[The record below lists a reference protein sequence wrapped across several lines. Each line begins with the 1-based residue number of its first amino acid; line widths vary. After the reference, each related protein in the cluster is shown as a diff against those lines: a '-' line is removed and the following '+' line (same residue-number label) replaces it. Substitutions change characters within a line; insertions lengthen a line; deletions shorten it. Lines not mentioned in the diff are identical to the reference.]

1 MATDIGPRI
10 GLNGAAEYNRS
21 IKNIISQSKALAAEM
36 KAVTSAFDQN
46 DGAQSKLTSQMSVL
60 SKQID
65 VQKQRVQL
73 LGDQYAQ
80 ASSKAQ
86 QLNAELVQAIQK
98 HGQTSTEA
106 AKAARA
112 LDQQEASVQ
121 KLRTDYLNAT
131 AVLNKMNTEFSGL
144 SSEATRVKTP
154 LESLNDTISSQKNEL
169 SRLKNEYANAVLE
182 FGKGSSS
189 AKRLSG
195 EIKDLSSDLQTNERR
210 LESATA
216 EADDFGNELQSV
228 GQQAGGLGDIIKGSF
243 VGNVLADA
251 FSAITSEL
259 GNLGGE
265 ALNAADSLTKFESTM
280 DFAGFDS
287 GEIAEVSSAMQ
298 DYAARTVYDLETVAN
313 TTAQLGANGV
323 ANFEQLTEAAGN
335 LNAVAGGNADT
346 FKSVAMVLTQT
357 AGAGKLTTENW
368 NQLADAI
375 PGASGVLQQAML
387 ENGAYV
393 GNFRE
398 AMENGEISADEFNQA
413 IMQLGFTDA
422 AVQAA
427 ESTATIEGAL
437 GNLRANITDFITA
450 ALTEGGGMELLTTAI
465 NGISQAFTDLTAN
478 IDWAAFKETVTGA
491 FQGISQF
498 LGDLWNNVLSPMLD
512 FIMNNGE
519 LIISIISGI
528 GVAWKALNLAN
539 AIQQAG
545 SLVNLIK
552 SWTTVTKLQQDAQA
566 ALNLV
571 MNANP
576 IGLVISLIAGLVAA
590 FVTAYTTSE
599 DFRNTVNA
607 VFEAIWNTIKAVVE
621 GIITFFTQTVPEAF
635 SSFVETAKNVFNNLL
650 NFIKSVVTGIVNFFT
665 QTIPNAFNS
674 FINAARNAFNNVLNV
689 AKNIVNNIINAFN
702 NLLNSIRNVA
712 GNIAS
717 AVQNGL
723 NAAISFITSLPGQA
737 VAWGADFINGLAN
750 GIISAAQNLLASVR
764 NIASQIASFLHFSR
778 PDEGPLRQYETWM
791 PDFMAG
797 LAKGINDN
805 AWRVTDALQS
815 VSGQMVFTPQAYAVQ
830 PALAAEGGGG
840 GGAVVP
846 NINIT
851 VYGAEGQ
858 DVNQLADIIMQR
870 IESATNRRRAVF

>member
-10 GLNGAAEYNRS
+10 GLNGAAEFNRS

-46 DGAQSKLTSQMSVL
+46 DGAQSKLTAQMSVL

-131 AVLNKMNTEFSGL
+131 AVLNKMNAEFSGL

-169 SRLKNEYANAVLE
+169 SRLKNEYANAVLS

-265 ALNAADSLTKFESTM
+265 ALDAAESLTKFESTM
-280 DFAGFDS
+280 QFAGFDS

-357 AGAGKLTTENW
+357 AGAGKLATENW
-368 NQLADAI
+368 IQLTDAI

-398 AMENGEISADEFNQA
+398 AMEKGEITADEFNQA

-491 FQGISQF
+491 FEGISQF
-498 LGDLWNNVLSPMLD
+498 LGDLWNNILSPMLD

-528 GVAWKALNLAN
+528 AAGFMAWQVVTGIIN
-539 AIQQAG
+539 AVSA
-545 SLVNLIK
+545 
-552 SWTTVTKLQQDAQA
+552 AQA
-566 ALNLV
+566 VLNAV

-576 IGLVISLIAGLVAA
+576 IMLVITLIAGLVTA
-590 FVTAYTTSE
+590 FITAYTTSE
-599 DFRNTVNA
+599 EFRNTVNA
-607 VFEAIWNTIKAVVE
+607 VFEAVWNTIKAVVE
-621 GIITFFTQTVPEAF
+621 GIVTFFTQTVPEAF
-635 SSFVETAKNVFNNLL
+635 SSFVETAKSVFNNLL
-650 NFIKSVVTGIVNFFT
+650 NFIKSVVTSIVNFFT
-665 QTIPNAFNS
+665 QTIPNAFNN

-723 NAAISFITSLPGQA
+723 NAAISFITSLPGKAIQ
-737 VAWGADFINGLAN
+737 WGQDFIDGLAN

-805 AWRVTDALQS
+805 AWRVTDALQG
-815 VSGQMVFTPQAYAVQ
+815 VTNQMVFTPQAYAAQ
-830 PALAAEGGGG
+830 PALA
-840 GGAVVP
+840 GANGNAYSGRP
-846 NINIT
+846 ITITIN
-851 VYGAEGQ
+851 AAAGQ
-858 DVNQLADIIMQR
+858 SEEYIADLVMRRMQTLTAR
-870 IESATNRRRAVF
+870 KEATW

>member
-10 GLNGAAEYNRS
+10 GLNGAAEFNRS

-46 DGAQSKLTSQMSVL
+46 DGAQSKLTAQMSVL

-131 AVLNKMNTEFSGL
+131 AVLNKMNAEFSGL

-169 SRLKNEYANAVLE
+169 SRLKNEYANSVLS

-228 GQQAGGLGDIIKGSF
+228 GQQAAGLGDIIKGSF

-265 ALNAADSLTKFESTM
+265 ALDAADSLTKFESTM
-280 DFAGFDS
+280 QFAGFDS

-368 NQLADAI
+368 NQLTDAI

-398 AMENGEISADEFNQA
+398 AMEKGEITADEFNQA

-478 IDWAAFKETVTGA
+478 IDWAAFRETVTSA
-491 FQGISQF
+491 FEGISQF
-498 LGDLWNNVLSPMLD
+498 LGDLWNNILSPMLD

-519 LIISIISGI
+519 LIISVIAGI
-528 GVAWKALNLAN
+528 GAAFLAWR
-539 AIQQAG
+539 
-545 SLVNLIK
+545 
-552 SWTTVTKLQQDAQA
+552 TVTSIINAVSTAQKT
-566 ALNLV
+566 LNMV

-576 IGLVISLIAGLVAA
+576 IMLVISLIAGLVAA
-590 FVTAYTTSE
+590 FITAYTTSE

-607 VFEAIWNTIKAVVE
+607 AFEAVRSTISSVVNF
-621 GIITFFTQTVPEAF
+621 IVTFFTQTVPQVF
-635 SSFVETAKNVFNNLL
+635 TNFVETTK
-650 NFIKSVVTGIVNFFT
+650 IKFQALQSAVAFVVDSIINFFT
-665 QTIPNAFNS
+665 QTIPNAFLDFVNS
-674 FINAARNAFNNVLNV
+674 AKNAFDNVKETAQNI
-689 AKNIVNNIINAFN
+689 ANNIVNSFD
-702 NLLNSIRNVA
+702 NLLSSIREIAENI
-712 GNIAS
+712 GN

-723 NAAISFITSLPGQA
+723 DNAISFITSLPGKAIQ
-737 VAWGADFINGLAN
+737 WGRDFINGLAN

-791 PDFMAG
+791 PDFMSG

-805 AWRVTDALQS
+805 AWRVTDALQG
-815 VSGQMVFTPQAYAVQ
+815 VTNQMVFTPQAYFAQ
-830 PALAAEGGGG
+830 PALA
-840 GGAVVP
+840 GANGNAYSGRP
-846 NINIT
+846 ITITIN
-851 VYGAEGQ
+851 AAAGQ
-858 DVNQLADIIMQR
+858 SEEYIADLVMRRMQTLTAR
-870 IESATNRRRAVF
+870 KEATW

>member
-1 MATDIGPRI
+1 MAIDIGPRI
-10 GLNGAAEYNRS
+10 GLDGAAEFNRS

-46 DGAQSKLTSQMSVL
+46 DGAQSKLTAQMSVL

-131 AVLNKMNTEFSGL
+131 AVLNKMNAEFSGL

-169 SRLKNEYANAVLE
+169 SRLKTEYANAVLE

-228 GQQAGGLGDIIKGSF
+228 GRQASGLGDIIKGSF

-251 FSAITSEL
+251 FSTITSEL

-265 ALNAADSLTKFESTM
+265 ALDAADSLTKFESTM

-287 GEIAEVSSAMQ
+287 SEIAEVSSAMQ

-398 AMENGEISADEFNQA
+398 AMEKGEITAEEFNQA

-491 FQGISQF
+491 FEEISQF

-528 GVAWKALNLAN
+528 AAGFMAWQVVTGIIN
-539 AIQQAG
+539 AVSA
-545 SLVNLIK
+545 
-552 SWTTVTKLQQDAQA
+552 AQA
-566 ALNLV
+566 VLNAV

-576 IGLVISLIAGLVAA
+576 IMLVVTLIAGLVTA
-590 FVTAYTTSE
+590 FITAYNTSE
-599 DFRNTVNA
+599 EFRNTVNA
-607 VFEAIWNTIKAVVE
+607 AFEAVRSTISSVVNS
-621 GIITFFTQTVPEAF
+621 IVAFFTQTVPQVF
-635 SSFVETAKNVFNNLL
+635 TNFVETTK
-650 NFIKSVVTGIVNFFT
+650 IKFQALQSAVAFVVDSIVNFFT
-665 QTIPNAFNS
+665 QTIPNAFLDFVNS
-674 FINAARNAFNNVLNV
+674 AKNAFDNVKETAQNI
-689 AKNIVNNIINAFN
+689 ANNIVNSFN
-702 NLLNSIRNVA
+702 NLLSSIREIAENI
-712 GNIAS
+712 GN

-723 NAAISFITSLPGQA
+723 DNAISFITSLPGKAIQ
-737 VAWGADFINGLAN
+737 WGRDFINGLAD
-750 GIISAAQNLLASVR
+750 GILEAARGLVNSVR
-764 NIASQIASFLHFSR
+764 DIAGEISSFLHFSR

-791 PDFMAG
+791 PDFMSG

-805 AWRVTDALQS
+805 AWRVTDALQG
-815 VSGQMVFTPQAYAVQ
+815 VTNQMVFTPQAYSAQ
-830 PALAAEGGGG
+830 PALA
-840 GGAVVP
+840 GANGNAYSGRP
-846 NINIT
+846 ITITINAAAGQSEEYIADLVMRRMQT
-851 VYGAEGQ
+851 VTARKE
-858 DVNQLADIIMQR
+858 
-870 IESATNRRRAVF
+870 ATW

>member
-10 GLNGAAEYNRS
+10 GLNGAAEFNRS

-46 DGAQSKLTSQMSVL
+46 DGAQSKLTLQMSVL

-112 LDQQEASVQ
+112 LDRQEASVQ

-131 AVLNKMNTEFSGL
+131 AVLNKMNAEFSGL
-144 SSEATRVKTP
+144 SSEATSVKTP

-251 FSAITSEL
+251 FSAITSEI
-259 GNLGGE
+259 GNLAGE
-265 ALNAADSLTKFESTM
+265 AGSAADSLTKFESTM
-280 DFAGFDS
+280 QFAGFDA
-287 GEIAEVSSAMQ
+287 GEISEVSSAMQ

-323 ANFEQLTEAAGN
+323 ANYEQLTEAAGK

-368 NQLADAI
+368 NQLTDAI

-398 AMENGEISADEFNQA
+398 AMEKGEITADEFNQA
-413 IMQLGFTDA
+413 IMQLGFADA

-465 NGISQAFTDLTAN
+465 NNISQAFTDLTAN
-478 IDWAAFKETVTGA
+478 IDWVAFKESVTGA
-491 FQGISQF
+491 FEGISQF
-498 LGDLWNNVLSPMLD
+498 LGDLWNNILSPMLD

-519 LIISIISGI
+519 LIISVIAGI
-528 GVAWKALNLAN
+528 GAAFIAW
-539 AIQQAG
+539 Q
-545 SLVNLIK
+545 
-552 SWTTVTKLQQDAQA
+552 TVTSIINAVSAAQA
-566 ALNLV
+566 VLNAV

-576 IGLVISLIAGLVAA
+576 IMLVITLIAGLVTA
-590 FVTAYTTSE
+590 FITAYNTSE
-599 DFRNTVNA
+599 EFRNTVNA
-607 VFEAIWNTIKAVVE
+607 VFEAVRSTISSVVNS
-621 GIITFFTQTVPEAF
+621 IVTFFTQTVPQAF
-635 SSFVETAKNVFNNLL
+635 TNFVETAKIRFQALQFAVAF
-650 NFIKSVVTGIVNFFT
+650 VVDSIVNFFT
-665 QTIPNAFNS
+665 QTIPNAFSDFVNS
-674 FINAARNAFNNVLNV
+674 AKNAFDNVKET
-689 AKNIVNNIINAFN
+689 AQNIVNNIVNSFN
-702 NLLNSIRNVA
+702 NLLASIREIA
-712 GNIAS
+712 GNIGS

-723 NAAISFITSLPGQA
+723 DNAISFITSLPGKAIQ
-737 VAWGADFINGLAN
+737 WGRDFINGLAD
-750 GIISAAQNLLASVR
+750 GILEAARGLVDSVR
-764 NIASQIASFLHFSR
+764 NIAGEIASFLHFSR

-805 AWRVTDALQS
+805 AWRVTDALQG
-815 VSGQMVFTPQAYAVQ
+815 VTNQMVFTPQAYSAQ
-830 PALAAEGGGG
+830 PALA
-840 GGAVVP
+840 GANGNAYSGRP
-846 NINIT
+846 ITITIN
-851 VYGAEGQ
+851 AAAGQ
-858 DVNQLADIIMQR
+858 SEEYIADLVMRRMQTLTAR
-870 IESATNRRRAVF
+870 KEATW

>member
-10 GLNGAAEYNRS
+10 GLNGAAEFTRS

-36 KAVTSAFDQN
+36 KAVTSAFGQN
-46 DGAQSKLTSQMSVL
+46 DSAQSKLNAQMGVL

-80 ASSKAQ
+80 ASTKAQ

-98 HGQTSTEA
+98 HGQTSTES

-121 KLRTDYLNAT
+121 KLRSDYLNAT
-131 AVLNKMNTEFSGL
+131 AVLNKMNAEFSDL

-154 LESLNDTISSQKNEL
+154 LESLNDTISAQKNDL
-169 SRLKNEYANAVLE
+169 SRLKTEYANAVLS

-216 EADDFGNELQSV
+216 EANDFGNELQSV

-265 ALNAADSLTKFESTM
+265 ALDAADSLTKFESTM
-280 DFAGFDS
+280 DFAGFDA
-287 GEIAEVSSAMQ
+287 GTIAEVSSAMQ
-298 DYAARTVYDLETVAN
+298 DYAARTVYDLETVSN

-368 NQLADAI
+368 NQLTDAI

-398 AMENGEISADEFNQA
+398 AMEKGEITADEFNQA

-427 ESTATIEGAL
+427 ESTSTIEGAL
-437 GNLRANITDFITA
+437 GNLKANFVDFVTA

-491 FQGISQF
+491 FEGISQF
-498 LGDLWNNVLSPMLD
+498 LGDLWNNTLSPMLD
-512 FIMNNGE
+512 FIMANGGM
-519 LIISIISGI
+519 IMNIISGI
-528 GVAWKALNLAN
+528 AAGFMAW
-539 AIQQAG
+539 Q
-545 SLVNLIK
+545 
-552 SWTTVTKLQQDAQA
+552 TVTSIINAVTAAQA
-566 ALNLV
+566 ALNVV

-576 IGLVISLIAGLVAA
+576 IMLVISLIAGLVAA
-590 FVTAYTTSE
+590 FITAYTTSE

-607 VFEAIWNTIKAVVE
+607 AFEAVKNVITTFVNAVV
-621 GIITFFTQTVPEAF
+621 T
-635 SSFVETAKNVFNNLL
+635 
-650 NFIKSVVTGIVNFFT
+650 FFT
-665 QTIPNAFNS
+665 QTIPGAFNAFVAKVQEIVNAIGQFFS
-674 FINAARNAFNNVLNV
+674 NLVFTVQELAGNIGQAVQDGINAA
-689 AKNIVNNIINAFN
+689 IE
-702 NLLNSIRNVA
+702 
-712 GNIAS
+712 
-717 AVQNGL
+717 
-723 NAAISFITSLPGQA
+723 FITSLPGKA
-737 VAWGADFINGLAN
+737 VQWGRDFINGLAD
-750 GIISAAQNLLASVR
+750 GILDAARGLVEKVKGVAG
-764 NIASQIASFLHFSR
+764 QIASFLHFSR
-778 PDEGPLRQYETWM
+778 PDTGPLREYERWM

-797 LAKGINDN
+797 LAKGIDAN
-805 AWRVTDALQS
+805 AWRVLDALQS
-815 VSGQMVFTPQAYAVQ
+815 VSGQMVFTPQAYAAQ
-830 PALAAEGGGG
+830 NA
-840 GGAVVP
+840 GASGSGSSYTGSP
-846 NINIT
+846 ISIN
-851 VYGAEGQ
+851 VYAAEGQ
-858 DVNQLADIIMQR
+858 DENLIAELVMRKIETATQR
-870 IESATNRRRAVF
+870 KGAVFA

>member
-10 GLNGAAEYNRS
+10 GLNGAAEFNRS

-46 DGAQSKLTSQMSVL
+46 DGAQSKLTAQMSVL

-131 AVLNKMNTEFSGL
+131 AVLNKMNAEFSGL

-228 GQQAGGLGDIIKGSF
+228 GRQAGGLGDIIKGSF

-259 GNLGGE
+259 GNLAGE
-265 ALNAADSLTKFESTM
+265 ALDAADSLTKFESTM
-280 DFAGFDS
+280 QFAGFDS

-437 GNLRANITDFITA
+437 GNLKANFVDFVTS
-450 ALTEGGGMELLTTAI
+450 ALTKGGGMELLTTAI

-498 LGDLWNNVLSPMLD
+498 LGDLWNNTLSPMLD
-512 FIMNNGE
+512 FIMANGGM
-519 LIISIISGI
+519 IMNIISGI
-528 GVAWKALNLAN
+528 AAGFMAWR
-539 AIQQAG
+539 
-545 SLVNLIK
+545 
-552 SWTTVTKLQQDAQA
+552 TVTSIINAVSTAQKT
-566 ALNLV
+566 LNMV

-576 IGLVISLIAGLVAA
+576 IMLVISLIAGLVAA
-590 FVTAYTTSE
+590 FITAYTTSE

-607 VFEAIWNTIKAVVE
+607 AFEAVRSTISSVVNS
-621 GIITFFTQTVPEAF
+621 IVTFFTQTVPQTF
-635 SSFVETAKNVFNNLL
+635 TNFVETTK
-650 NFIKSVVTGIVNFFT
+650 IKFQALQSAVAFVVDSIVNFFT
-665 QTIPNAFNS
+665 QTIPNAFLDFVNS
-674 FINAARNAFNNVLNV
+674 AKNAFDNVKETAQNI
-689 AKNIVNNIINAFN
+689 ANNIVNSFN
-702 NLLNSIRNVA
+702 NLLSSIREIAENI
-712 GNIAS
+712 GN

-723 NAAISFITSLPGQA
+723 DNAISFITSLPGKAIQ
-737 VAWGADFINGLAN
+737 WGRDFINGLAD
-750 GIISAAQNLLASVR
+750 GILEAARGLVNSVR
-764 NIASQIASFLHFSR
+764 DIAGEISSFLHFSR

-791 PDFMAG
+791 PDFMSG

-805 AWRVTDALQS
+805 AWRVTDALQG
-815 VSGQMVFTPQAYAVQ
+815 VTNQMVFTPQAYVAQ
-830 PALAAEGGGG
+830 PALA
-840 GGAVVP
+840 GANGNAYSGRP
-846 NINIT
+846 ITITIN
-851 VYGAEGQ
+851 AAAGQ
-858 DVNQLADIIMQR
+858 SEEYIADLVMRRMQTLTAR
-870 IESATNRRRAVF
+870 KEATW

>member
-10 GLNGAAEYNRS
+10 GLDGAAEFNRS

-131 AVLNKMNTEFSGL
+131 AVLNKMNAEFSGL

-169 SRLKNEYANAVLE
+169 SRLKSEYANAVLE

-251 FSAITSEL
+251 FSTITSEL

-265 ALNAADSLTKFESTM
+265 ALDAADSLTKFESTM
-280 DFAGFDS
+280 NFAGFDS
-287 GEIAEVSSAMQ
+287 GTIAEVSSAMQ

-368 NQLADAI
+368 NQLTDAI

-398 AMENGEISADEFNQA
+398 AMEKGEITADEFNQA
-413 IMQLGFTDA
+413 IMQLGMTDA
-422 AVQAA
+422 AQQAA

-491 FQGISQF
+491 FEGISQF
-498 LGDLWNNVLSPMLD
+498 LGDLWNNTLSPMLD

-528 GVAWKALNLAN
+528 AAGFMAWQVVTGIIN
-539 AIQQAG
+539 AVSA
-545 SLVNLIK
+545 
-552 SWTTVTKLQQDAQA
+552 AQA
-566 ALNLV
+566 VLNAV

-576 IGLVISLIAGLVAA
+576 IMLVVTLIAGLVTA
-590 FVTAYTTSE
+590 FITAYNTSE
-599 DFRNTVNA
+599 EFRNTVNA
-607 VFEAIWNTIKAVVE
+607 VFEAVRSTISSVVNS
-621 GIITFFTQTVPEAF
+621 IVTFFTQTVPQVF
-635 SSFVETAKNVFNNLL
+635 TNFVETTK
-650 NFIKSVVTGIVNFFT
+650 IKFQALQSAVAFVVDSIVNFFT
-665 QTIPNAFNS
+665 QTIPNAFLDFVNS
-674 FINAARNAFNNVLNV
+674 AKNAFDNVKETAQNI
-689 AKNIVNNIINAFN
+689 ANNIVNSFN
-702 NLLNSIRNVA
+702 NLLSSIREIA
-712 GNIAS
+712 GNIGN

-723 NAAISFITSLPGQA
+723 DNAISFITSLPGKAIQ
-737 VAWGADFINGLAN
+737 WGRDFINGLAD
-750 GIISAAQNLLASVR
+750 GIISAAQSLLDSVR
-764 NIASQIASFLHFSR
+764 NIASQIASYLHFSR

-805 AWRVTDALQS
+805 AWRVTDALQG
-815 VSGQMVFTPQAYAVQ
+815 VTNQMVFTPQAYVAQ
-830 PALAAEGGGG
+830 PALA
-840 GGAVVP
+840 GANGNAYSGRP
-846 NINIT
+846 ITITIN
-851 VYGAEGQ
+851 AAAGQ
-858 DVNQLADIIMQR
+858 SEEYIADLVMRRMQTLTAR
-870 IESATNRRRAVF
+870 KEATW

>member
-10 GLNGAAEYNRS
+10 GLDGAAEFNRS
-21 IKNIISQSKALAAEM
+21 IKNIIAESKALAAEM

-46 DGAQSKLTSQMSVL
+46 DSAQSKLNAKMGVL

-86 QLNAELVQAIQK
+86 QLNSELVDAIQK
-98 HGQTSTEA
+98 HGKTSTEA

-121 KLRTDYLNAT
+121 RLRSDYLNAT
-131 AVLNKMNTEFSGL
+131 AVLNKMNAEFSGL

-169 SRLKNEYANAVLE
+169 SRLKTEYANAVLS

-216 EADDFGNELQSV
+216 EADDFGNELQSA

-265 ALNAADSLTKFESTM
+265 ALDAADSLTKFESTM
-280 DFAGFDS
+280 DFAGFDTGTIS
-287 GEIAEVSSAMQ
+287 EVSSAMQ

-368 NQLADAI
+368 NQLTDAI

-478 IDWAAFKETVTGA
+478 IDWAAFKEAVTGA

-498 LGDLWNNVLSPMLD
+498 LGDLWNNTLSPMLD
-512 FIMNNGE
+512 FIMANGGM
-519 LIISIISGI
+519 IMNIISGI
-528 GVAWKALNLAN
+528 AAGFMAW
-539 AIQQAG
+539 Q
-545 SLVNLIK
+545 
-552 SWTTVTKLQQDAQA
+552 TVTSIINAVTAAQA
-566 ALNLV
+566 ALNVV

-576 IGLVISLIAGLVAA
+576 IMLVISLIAGLVAA
-590 FVTAYTTSE
+590 FITAYTTSE

-607 VFEAIWNTIKAVVE
+607 AFEAVKNVITTFVTAVV
-621 GIITFFTQTVPEAF
+621 T
-635 SSFVETAKNVFNNLL
+635 
-650 NFIKSVVTGIVNFFT
+650 FFT
-665 QTIPNAFNS
+665 QTIPGAFSAFVAKVQEIVNAIGQFFSNLVS
-674 FINAARNAFNNVLNV
+674 TVRELAWNIGQAVQDGINAA
-689 AKNIVNNIINAFN
+689 IE
-702 NLLNSIRNVA
+702 
-712 GNIAS
+712 
-717 AVQNGL
+717 
-723 NAAISFITSLPGQA
+723 FITSLPGKAIQ
-737 VAWGADFINGLAN
+737 WGRDFINGLAD
-750 GIISAAQNLLASVR
+750 GILDAARGLVEKVKG
-764 NIASQIASFLHFSR
+764 IADKIASFLHFSR
-778 PDEGPLRQYETWM
+778 PDTGPLREYEKWM

-797 LAKGINDN
+797 LAKGIDSN

-815 VSGQMVFTPQAYAVQ
+815 VSGQMVFTPQAYAEQNAGTVT
-830 PALAAEGGGG
+830 GGGSYTG
-840 GGAVVP
+840 SP
-846 NINIT
+846 ISIN
-851 VYGAEGQ
+851 VYAAEGQ
-858 DVNQLADIIMQR
+858 DENLIAELVMRKIETATQR
-870 IESATNRRRAVF
+870 KGAVFA

>member
-10 GLNGAAEYNRS
+10 GLNGAAEFNRS

-46 DGAQSKLTSQMSVL
+46 DGAQSKLTAQMSVL

-131 AVLNKMNTEFSGL
+131 AVLNKMNAEFSGL

-169 SRLKNEYANAVLE
+169 SRLKTEYANAVLS

-265 ALNAADSLTKFESTM
+265 ALDAADSLTKFESTM

-287 GEIAEVSSAMQ
+287 STIAEVSSAMQ
-298 DYAARTVYDLETVAN
+298 DYAARTVYDLETVSN

-398 AMENGEISADEFNQA
+398 AMEKGEITADEFNQA

-427 ESTATIEGAL
+427 ESTATIEGAI

-465 NGISQAFTDLTAN
+465 NNISQAFTDLTAN

-491 FQGISQF
+491 FEGISQF
-498 LGDLWNNVLSPMLD
+498 LGDLWNNILSPMLD

-519 LIISIISGI
+519 LIISVIAGI
-528 GVAWKALNLAN
+528 GAAFLAWR
-539 AIQQAG
+539 
-545 SLVNLIK
+545 
-552 SWTTVTKLQQDAQA
+552 TVTSIINAVSTAQKT
-566 ALNLV
+566 LNMV

-576 IGLVISLIAGLVAA
+576 IMLVISLIAGLVAA
-590 FVTAYTTSE
+590 FITAYTTSE

-607 VFEAIWNTIKAVVE
+607 AFEAVRSTISSVVNS
-621 GIITFFTQTVPEAF
+621 IVTFFTQTVPQVLTN
-635 SSFVETAKNVFNNLL
+635 FVETTK
-650 NFIKSVVTGIVNFFT
+650 IKFQALQSAVAFVVDSIVNFFT
-665 QTIPNAFNS
+665 QTIPNAFLDFVNS
-674 FINAARNAFNNVLNV
+674 AKNAFDNVKETAQNI
-689 AKNIVNNIINAFN
+689 ANNIVNSFN
-702 NLLNSIRNVA
+702 NLLSSIREIAENI
-712 GNIAS
+712 GN

-723 NAAISFITSLPGQA
+723 DNAISFITSLPGKAIQ
-737 VAWGADFINGLAN
+737 WGRDFINGLAD
-750 GIISAAQNLLASVR
+750 GILEAARGLVNSVR
-764 NIASQIASFLHFSR
+764 DIAGEISSFLHFSR

-791 PDFMAG
+791 PDFMSG

-805 AWRVTDALQS
+805 AWRVTDALQG
-815 VSGQMVFTPQAYAVQ
+815 VTNQMVFTPQAYVAQ
-830 PALAAEGGGG
+830 PALA
-840 GGAVVP
+840 GANGNAYSGRP
-846 NINIT
+846 ITITIN
-851 VYGAEGQ
+851 AAAGQ
-858 DVNQLADIIMQR
+858 SEEYIADLVMRRMQTLTAR
-870 IESATNRRRAVF
+870 KEATW

>member
-10 GLNGAAEYNRS
+10 GLNGAAEFNRS

-112 LDQQEASVQ
+112 LDQQETSVQ

-131 AVLNKMNTEFSGL
+131 AVLNKMNAEFSGL

-154 LESLNDTISSQKNEL
+154 LESLNDTISSQTNEL
-169 SRLKNEYANAVLE
+169 SRLKTEYANAVLS

-228 GQQAGGLGDIIKGSF
+228 GRQVGGLGDIIKGSF

-265 ALNAADSLTKFESTM
+265 ALDAADSLTQFESTM
-280 DFAGFDS
+280 QFAGFDS

-398 AMENGEISADEFNQA
+398 AMEKGEITADEFNQA

-491 FQGISQF
+491 FEGISQF

-519 LIISIISGI
+519 LIISVIAGI
-528 GVAWKALNLAN
+528 GAAFLAWR
-539 AIQQAG
+539 
-545 SLVNLIK
+545 
-552 SWTTVTKLQQDAQA
+552 TVTSIINAVSTAQKT
-566 ALNLV
+566 LNMV

-576 IGLVISLIAGLVAA
+576 IMLVISLIAGLVAA
-590 FVTAYTTSE
+590 FITAYTTSE

-607 VFEAIWNTIKAVVE
+607 AFEAVRSTISSVVNS
-621 GIITFFTQTVPEAF
+621 IVTFFTQTVPQVF
-635 SSFVETAKNVFNNLL
+635 TNFVETTK
-650 NFIKSVVTGIVNFFT
+650 IKFQALQSAVAFVVDSIVNFFT
-665 QTIPNAFNS
+665 QTIPNAFLDFVNS
-674 FINAARNAFNNVLNV
+674 AKNAFDNVKETAQNI
-689 AKNIVNNIINAFN
+689 ANNIVNSFN
-702 NLLNSIRNVA
+702 NLLSSIREIA
-712 GNIAS
+712 GNIGN

-723 NAAISFITSLPGQA
+723 DNAISFITSLPGKAIQ
-737 VAWGADFINGLAN
+737 WGRDFINGLAN
-750 GIISAAQNLLASVR
+750 GIISAAQSLLASVR

-805 AWRVTDALQS
+805 AWRVTDALQG
-815 VSGQMVFTPQAYAVQ
+815 VTNQMVFTPQAYVAQ
-830 PALAAEGGGG
+830 PALA
-840 GGAVVP
+840 GANGNAYSGRP
-846 NINIT
+846 ITITIN
-851 VYGAEGQ
+851 AAAGQ
-858 DVNQLADIIMQR
+858 SEEYIADLVMRRMQTLTAR
-870 IESATNRRRAVF
+870 KEATW

>member
-10 GLNGAAEYNRS
+10 GLNGAAEFNRS

-131 AVLNKMNTEFSGL
+131 AVLNKMNAEFSGL

-169 SRLKNEYANAVLE
+169 SRLKTEYANAVLS

-265 ALNAADSLTKFESTM
+265 ALDAADSLTKFESTM
-280 DFAGFDS
+280 QFAGFDS

-368 NQLADAI
+368 NQLTDAI

-398 AMENGEISADEFNQA
+398 AMEKGEITADEFNQA

-491 FQGISQF
+491 FEGISQF
-498 LGDLWNNVLSPMLD
+498 LGDLWNNILSPMLD

-528 GVAWKALNLAN
+528 AAGFMAWQVVTGIIN
-539 AIQQAG
+539 AVSA
-545 SLVNLIK
+545 
-552 SWTTVTKLQQDAQA
+552 AQA
-566 ALNLV
+566 VLNAV

-576 IGLVISLIAGLVAA
+576 IMLVVTLIAGLVAA
-590 FVTAYTTSE
+590 FITAYNTSE
-599 DFRNTVNA
+599 EFRNTVNA
-607 VFEAIWNTIKAVVE
+607 AFEAVRSTISSVVNS
-621 GIITFFTQTVPEAF
+621 IVTFFTQTVPQVF
-635 SSFVETAKNVFNNLL
+635 TNFVETTK
-650 NFIKSVVTGIVNFFT
+650 IKFQALQSAVAFVVDSIVNFFT
-665 QTIPNAFNS
+665 QTIPNAFLDFVNS
-674 FINAARNAFNNVLNV
+674 AKNAFDNVKETAQNI
-689 AKNIVNNIINAFN
+689 ANNIVNSFN
-702 NLLNSIRNVA
+702 NLLSSIREIAENI
-712 GNIAS
+712 GN

-723 NAAISFITSLPGQA
+723 DNAISFITSLPGKAIQ
-737 VAWGADFINGLAN
+737 WGRDFINGLAN

-791 PDFMAG
+791 PDFMSG

-805 AWRVTDALQS
+805 AWRVTDALQG
-815 VSGQMVFTPQAYAVQ
+815 VTNQMVFTPRAYFAQ
-830 PALAAEGGGG
+830 PALA
-840 GGAVVP
+840 GANGNAYSGRP
-846 NINIT
+846 ITITIN
-851 VYGAEGQ
+851 AAAGQ
-858 DVNQLADIIMQR
+858 SEEYIADLVMRRMQTLTAR
-870 IESATNRRRAVF
+870 KEATW

>member
-10 GLNGAAEYNRS
+10 GLNGAAEFTRS
-21 IKNIISQSKALAAEM
+21 IQNIISQSKALAAEM
-36 KAVTSAFDQN
+36 KAVTSAFDEN
-46 DGAQSKLTSQMSVL
+46 DSAQSKLNAQMGVL

-73 LGDQYAQ
+73 LGDQYTQ
-80 ASSKAQ
+80 ASNKAQ
-86 QLNAELVQAIQK
+86 QLNDELVKAIK
-98 HGQTSTEA
+98 EHGQTSTEA

-112 LDQQEASVQ
+112 LDRQEQSVQ
-121 KLRTDYLNAT
+121 KLRSDYLNAT
-131 AVLNKMNTEFSGL
+131 AVLNKMNAEFSDL

-169 SRLKNEYANAVLE
+169 NRLKSEYANAILS
-182 FGKGSSS
+182 FGKGSRS
-189 AKRLSG
+189 AKQLSG
-195 EIKDLSSDLQTNERR
+195 EIKDLSKDLQTNEKR
-210 LESATA
+210 LQSATA

-228 GQQAGGLGDIIKGSF
+228 GRQVGGLGDIIKGSF
-243 VGNVLADA
+243 VGNVLANA

-265 ALNAADSLTKFESTM
+265 ALNASDSLTKFESTM

-287 GEIAEVSSAMQ
+287 GTIAEVSSAMQ

-398 AMENGEISADEFNQA
+398 AMEDGEITADEFNQA
-413 IMQLGFTDA
+413 IMQLGMTDA
-422 AVQAA
+422 AQQAA

-465 NGISQAFTDLTAN
+465 NNISQAFTDLTAN

-491 FQGISQF
+491 FEGISQF
-498 LGDLWNNVLSPMLD
+498 LGDLWNNTLSPMLD
-512 FIMNNGE
+512 FIMNNGD
-519 LIISIISGI
+519 LIMSIISGI
-528 GVAWKALNLAN
+528 AAGFMAWKTVTSIINAVSAAQNALNM
-539 AIQQAG
+539 
-545 SLVNLIK
+545 
-552 SWTTVTKLQQDAQA
+552 
-566 ALNLV
+566 V

-576 IGLVISLIAGLVAA
+576 IMLIISLIAGLVAA
-590 FVTAYTTSE
+590 FITAYNTSE
-599 DFRNTVNA
+599 DFRNIVNA
-607 VFEAIWNTIKAVVE
+607 VFEAIGNVISAVWEKIKEVFSNAVKFFQDAVRRVQEQTQAIIQFFVNLKNAVVDKVLE
-621 GIITFFTQTVPEAF
+621 
-635 SSFVETAKNVFNNLL
+635 
-650 NFIKSVVTGIVNFFT
+650 IKDGIVNGF
-665 QTIPNAFNS
+665 Q
-674 FINAARNAFNNVLNV
+674 
-689 AKNIVNNIINAFN
+689 
-702 NLLNSIRNVA
+702 
-712 GNIAS
+712 
-717 AVQNGL
+717 
-723 NAAISFITSLPGQA
+723 AAIDFITSLPGKALQ
-737 VAWGADFINGLAN
+737 WGKDFIQGLID
-750 GIISAAQNLLASVR
+750 GIKSKIGAIVDSVR
-764 NIASQIASFLHFSR
+764 GIADTITSWLHFSK
-778 PDEGPLRQYETWM
+778 PDIGPLRKYENWM

-797 LAKGINDN
+797 LARGINDN

-815 VSGQMVFTPQAYAVQ
+815 VTGQMVFTPQAYSAQ
-830 PALAAEGGGG
+830 PALAANGKNSILGR
-840 GGAVVP
+840 P
-846 NINIT
+846 ITITIN
-851 VYGAEGQ
+851 AAPGQ
-858 DVNQLADIIMQR
+858 SEEYIADLVMRR
-870 IESATNRRRAVF
+870 IQTLTERKEATW

>member
-10 GLNGAAEYNRS
+10 GLNGAAEFNRS
-21 IKNIISQSKALAAEM
+21 IKNIIAESKALAAEM

-46 DGAQSKLTSQMSVL
+46 DSAQSKLNAQMGVL

-86 QLNAELVQAIQK
+86 QLNAELVDAIQK

-121 KLRTDYLNAT
+121 RLRSDYLNAT
-131 AVLNKMNTEFSGL
+131 AVLNKMNAEFSGL

-169 SRLKNEYANAVLE
+169 SRLKTEYANAVLS

-228 GQQAGGLGDIIKGSF
+228 GRQAGGLGDIIKGSF

-265 ALNAADSLTKFESTM
+265 AADAADSLTKFESTM
-280 DFAGFDS
+280 NFAGFDA
-287 GEIAEVSSAMQ
+287 GTIAEVSSAMQ
-298 DYAARTVYDLETVAN
+298 DYAARTVYDLETVSN

-368 NQLADAI
+368 NQLTDAI

-398 AMENGEISADEFNQA
+398 AMEKGEITADEFNQA

-450 ALTEGGGMELLTTAI
+450 ALTEGGGIELLTTAI

-478 IDWAAFKETVTGA
+478 IDWATLGQTIVNAFTGVADVLDRLWPVVDSVITAVVDNWQTILSAVT
-491 FQGISQF
+491 
-498 LGDLWNNVLSPMLD
+498 
-512 FIMNNGE
+512 
-519 LIISIISGI
+519 GI
-528 GVAWKALNLAN
+528 GVAWQALNLAN

-552 SWTTVTKLQQDAQA
+552 SWTTVTKLQQGAQA

-576 IGLVISLIAGLVAA
+576 VGLVISLIAGLVAA

-607 VFEAIWNTIKAVVE
+607 AFEAVKNVITTFVNAVV
-621 GIITFFTQTVPEAF
+621 T
-635 SSFVETAKNVFNNLL
+635 
-650 NFIKSVVTGIVNFFT
+650 FFT
-665 QTIPNAFNS
+665 QTIPGAFNAFVAKVQEIVNAIGQFFS
-674 FINAARNAFNNVLNV
+674 NLVSTVQELAGNIGQAVHDGINAA
-689 AKNIVNNIINAFN
+689 IE
-702 NLLNSIRNVA
+702 
-712 GNIAS
+712 
-717 AVQNGL
+717 
-723 NAAISFITSLPGQA
+723 FITSLPGKAIQ
-737 VAWGADFINGLAN
+737 WGRDFINGLAD
-750 GIISAAQNLLASVR
+750 GILDAARGLVEKVKGVAG
-764 NIASQIASFLHFSR
+764 QIASYLHFSR
-778 PDEGPLRQYETWM
+778 PDEGPLRQYESWM
-791 PDFMAG
+791 PDFM
-797 LAKGINDN
+797 KGMARGIEDN
-805 AWRVTDALQS
+805 AWRVDDALGRVSNMMVFRPEAYATQAASS
-815 VSGQMVFTPQAYAVQ
+815 VSTPGGTYAAS
-830 PALAAEGGGG
+830 P
-840 GGAVVP
+840 
-846 NINIT
+846 ISIT
-851 VYGAEGQ
+851 VNAAPGQ
-858 DVNQLADIIMQR
+858 DENYIAELVMQK
-870 IESATNRRRAVF
+870 IQAATERKEAIWGK

>member
-10 GLNGAAEYNRS
+10 GLNGAAEFTRS
-21 IKNIISQSKALAAEM
+21 IQNIISQSKALAAEM
-36 KAVTSAFDQN
+36 KAVTSAFDEN
-46 DGAQSKLTSQMSVL
+46 DSAQSKLNAQMGVL

-73 LGDQYAQ
+73 LGDQYTQ
-80 ASSKAQ
+80 ASNKAQ
-86 QLNAELVQAIQK
+86 QLNDELVKAIK
-98 HGQTSTEA
+98 EHGQASTEA

-112 LDQQEASVQ
+112 LDRQEQSVQ
-121 KLRTDYLNAT
+121 KLRSDYLNAT
-131 AVLNKMNTEFSGL
+131 AVLNKMNAEFSDL

-169 SRLKNEYANAVLE
+169 TRLKSEYANAILS
-182 FGKGSSS
+182 FGKGSRS
-189 AKRLSG
+189 AKQLSG
-195 EIKDLSSDLQTNERR
+195 EIKYLSKDLQTNEKR
-210 LESATA
+210 LQSATA

-228 GQQAGGLGDIIKGSF
+228 GKQAGGLGDIIKGSF
-243 VGNVLADA
+243 IGNVLADA

-265 ALNAADSLTKFESTM
+265 ALNASDSLTKFESTM

-287 GEIAEVSSAMQ
+287 GTIAEVSSAMQ

-398 AMENGEISADEFNQA
+398 AMEDGEITADEFNQA

-422 AVQAA
+422 AVQAS

-437 GNLRANITDFITA
+437 GNLKANVVDFITA
-450 ALTEGGGMELLTTAI
+450 ALTEGGGMELLTDTI
-465 NGISQAFTDLTAN
+465 NNISKAFQDLTAN
-478 IDWAAFKETVTGA
+478 IDWAAFKETVTSA
-491 FQGISQF
+491 FKSVSKF
-498 LGDLWNNVLSPMLD
+498 LGDLWNNTLSPMLD
-512 FIMNNGE
+512 FIMNNGD
-519 LIISIISGI
+519 LIMNIISGI
-528 GVAWKALNLAN
+528 AAGFMAWKTVTSIINAVSAAQKALNM
-539 AIQQAG
+539 
-545 SLVNLIK
+545 
-552 SWTTVTKLQQDAQA
+552 
-566 ALNLV
+566 V

-576 IGLVISLIAGLVAA
+576 IMLIISVIAGLVSA
-590 FVTAYTTSE
+590 FITAYNTSE

-607 VFEAIWNTIKAVVE
+607 VFEAIGNVISAVWEKIKEVFSNAVKRVQEQTQAIIDFFKWLIDAVKQFFQDAVRRVQEQTQAIIQFFVNLKNAVVDKVLE
-621 GIITFFTQTVPEAF
+621 
-635 SSFVETAKNVFNNLL
+635 
-650 NFIKSVVTGIVNFFT
+650 IKDGIVNGF
-665 QTIPNAFNS
+665 Q
-674 FINAARNAFNNVLNV
+674 
-689 AKNIVNNIINAFN
+689 
-702 NLLNSIRNVA
+702 
-712 GNIAS
+712 
-717 AVQNGL
+717 
-723 NAAISFITSLPGQA
+723 AAIDFITSLPGKALQ
-737 VAWGADFINGLAN
+737 WGKDFIQGLID
-750 GIISAAQNLLASVR
+750 GIKSKIGAIVDSVR
-764 NIASQIASFLHFSR
+764 GIADTITSWLHFSK
-778 PDEGPLRQYETWM
+778 PDIGPLRKYENWM

-797 LAKGINDN
+797 LARGINDN

-815 VSGQMVFTPQAYAVQ
+815 VTGQMVFTPQAYSAQ
-830 PALAAEGGGG
+830 PALAANEKNSLLGR
-840 GGAVVP
+840 P
-846 NINIT
+846 ITITIN
-851 VYGAEGQ
+851 AAPGQ
-858 DVNQLADIIMQR
+858 SEEYIADLVMRR
-870 IESATNRRRAVF
+870 IQTLTERKEATW

>member
-10 GLNGAAEYNRS
+10 GLNGAAEFNRS

-46 DGAQSKLTSQMSVL
+46 DSAQSKLNAQMGVL

-131 AVLNKMNTEFSGL
+131 AVLNKMNAEFSGL

-169 SRLKNEYANAVLE
+169 SRLKTEYANAVLS

-243 VGNVLADA
+243 IGNVLADA

-265 ALNAADSLTKFESTM
+265 ALDAADSLTKFESTM

-287 GEIAEVSSAMQ
+287 GTIAEASSAMQ

-368 NQLADAI
+368 NQLTDAI

-398 AMENGEISADEFNQA
+398 AMENGEISADEFNRA
-413 IMQLGFTDA
+413 IMHLGFTDA

-498 LGDLWNNVLSPMLD
+498 LGDLWNNTLSPMLD
-512 FIMNNGE
+512 FIMNNGGM
-519 LIISIISGI
+519 IMNIISGI
-528 GVAWKALNLAN
+528 AAGFMAW
-539 AIQQAG
+539 Q
-545 SLVNLIK
+545 
-552 SWTTVTKLQQDAQA
+552 TVTSIINAVSTAQKT
-566 ALNLV
+566 LNMV

-576 IGLVISLIAGLVAA
+576 IMLVISLIAGLVAA
-590 FVTAYTTSE
+590 FITAYTTSE

-607 VFEAIWNTIKAVVE
+607 AFEAIWNTIKAVVE

-791 PDFMAG
+791 PDFMSG

-815 VSGQMVFTPQAYAVQ
+815 VSGQMVFTPQAYAIH
-830 PALAAEGGGG
+830 PALAAAGGGG

-870 IESATNRRRAVF
+870 IESATKQRGAVF

>member
-1 MATDIGPRI
+1 
-10 GLNGAAEYNRS
+10 
-21 IKNIISQSKALAAEM
+21 M

-46 DGAQSKLTSQMSVL
+46 DSAQSKLNAQMGVL

-121 KLRTDYLNAT
+121 KLRSDYLNAT
-131 AVLNKMNTEFSGL
+131 AVLNKMNAEFSDL
-144 SSEATRVKTP
+144 SGEAARVKTP
-154 LESLNDTISSQKNEL
+154 LENLNDTISSQKNEL
-169 SRLKNEYANAVLE
+169 SRLKTEYANAVLS

-195 EIKDLSSDLQTNERR
+195 EIKDLSGDLQTNERR

-265 ALNAADSLTKFESTM
+265 ALDAADSLTKFESTM
-280 DFAGFDS
+280 DFAGFDAGTIS
-287 GEIAEVSSAMQ
+287 EVSSAMQ

-346 FKSVAMVLTQT
+346 FRSVAMVLTQT

-368 NQLADAI
+368 NQLTDAI

-398 AMENGEISADEFNQA
+398 AMEKGEITADEFNQA

-437 GNLRANITDFITA
+437 GNLKANFVDFVTA
-450 ALTEGGGMELLTTAI
+450 ALTQGGGMELLTTAI
-465 NGISQAFTDLTAN
+465 NNILTAN
-478 IDWAAFKETVTGA
+478 IDWAAFKETVTSA

-498 LGDLWNNVLSPMLD
+498 LGDLWNNTLSPMLD
-512 FIMNNGE
+512 FIMANGGM
-519 LIISIISGI
+519 IMNIISGI
-528 GVAWKALNLAN
+528 AAGFMAW
-539 AIQQAG
+539 Q
-545 SLVNLIK
+545 
-552 SWTTVTKLQQDAQA
+552 TVTSIINAVTAAQA
-566 ALNLV
+566 ALNIV

-576 IGLVISLIAGLVAA
+576 IMLVITLIAGLVAA
-590 FVTAYTTSE
+590 FITAYTTSE
-599 DFRNTVNA
+599 DFRNTVNS
-607 VFEAIWNTIKAVVE
+607 VFEAIKEVISTVVD
-621 GIITFFTQTVPEAF
+621 A
-635 SSFVETAKNVFNNLL
+635 
-650 NFIKSVVTGIVNFFT
+650 IVNFFT
-665 QTIPNAFNS
+665 QTIPSAFKS
-674 FINAARNAFNNVLNV
+674 FV
-689 AKNIVNNIINAFN
+689 AKVKEIVASIGEFFS
-702 NLLNSIRNVA
+702 NLVNTVREFA
-712 GNIAS
+712 GNIGKSVMDGINS
-717 AVQNGL
+717 A
-723 NAAISFITSLPGQA
+723 IEFITSLPGKAIQ
-737 VAWGADFINGLAN
+737 WGKDFIGGLAD
-750 GIISAAQNLLASVR
+750 GIVDAAMGLVEKVKG
-764 NIASQIASFLHFSR
+764 IADQIASFLHFSR
-778 PDEGPLRQYETWM
+778 PDTGPLREYEKWM

-797 LAKGINDN
+797 LAKGIDAN
-805 AWRVTDALQS
+805 AWRVTDALQG
-815 VSGQMVFTPQAYAVQ
+815 VSGQMVFTPQAYAAQ
-830 PALAAEGGGG
+830 NAGAAANGSSYTGS
-840 GGAVVP
+840 P
-846 NINIT
+846 ISIN
-851 VYGAEGQ
+851 VYAAEGQ
-858 DVNQLADIIMQR
+858 DENLIAELVMRKIETATQR
-870 IESATNRRRAVF
+870 KGAVFA

>member
-10 GLNGAAEYNRS
+10 GLNGAAEFNRS

-131 AVLNKMNTEFSGL
+131 AVLNKMNAEFSDL

-169 SRLKNEYANAVLE
+169 SRLKNEYANAVLS

-265 ALNAADSLTKFESTM
+265 ALDAADSLTKFESTM
-280 DFAGFDS
+280 QFAGFDS
-287 GEIAEVSSAMQ
+287 STIAEVSSAMQ
-298 DYAARTVYDLETVAN
+298 DYAARTVYDLETVSN

-398 AMENGEISADEFNQA
+398 AMEKGEITADEFNQA

-491 FQGISQF
+491 FEGISQF

-528 GVAWKALNLAN
+528 AAGFMAWQVVTGIIN
-539 AIQQAG
+539 AVSA
-545 SLVNLIK
+545 
-552 SWTTVTKLQQDAQA
+552 AQA
-566 ALNLV
+566 VLNAV

-576 IGLVISLIAGLVAA
+576 IMLVVTLIAGLVAA
-590 FVTAYTTSE
+590 FITAYNTSE
-599 DFRNTVNA
+599 EFRNTVNA
-607 VFEAIWNTIKAVVE
+607 AFEAVRSTISSVVNS
-621 GIITFFTQTVPEAF
+621 IVTFFTQTVPQVF
-635 SSFVETAKNVFNNLL
+635 TNFVETTKIKFNALQSAVA
-650 NFIKSVVTGIVNFFT
+650 FVVDSIVNFFT
-665 QTIPNAFNS
+665 QTIPNAFLDFVNS
-674 FINAARNAFNNVLNV
+674 AKNAFDNVKETAQNI
-689 AKNIVNNIINAFN
+689 ANNIVNSFN
-702 NLLNSIRNVA
+702 NLLSSIREIAENI
-712 GNIAS
+712 GN

-723 NAAISFITSLPGQA
+723 DNAISFITSLPGKAIQ
-737 VAWGADFINGLAN
+737 WGRDFINGLAN
-750 GIISAAQNLLASVR
+750 GIISAAQSLLDSVR

-805 AWRVTDALQS
+805 AWRVTDALQG
-815 VSGQMVFTPQAYAVQ
+815 VTNQMVFTPQAYFAQ
-830 PALAAEGGGG
+830 PALA
-840 GGAVVP
+840 GANGNAYSGRP
-846 NINIT
+846 ITITIN
-851 VYGAEGQ
+851 AAAGQ
-858 DVNQLADIIMQR
+858 SEEYIADLVMRRMQTLTAR
-870 IESATNRRRAVF
+870 KEATW

>member
-10 GLNGAAEYNRS
+10 GLDGAAEFNRS

-46 DGAQSKLTSQMSVL
+46 DGAQSKLTAQMSVL

-131 AVLNKMNTEFSGL
+131 AVLNKMNAEFSGL

-169 SRLKNEYANAVLE
+169 SRLKSEYANAVLE

-251 FSAITSEL
+251 FSTITSEL

-265 ALNAADSLTKFESTM
+265 ALDAADSLTKFESTM
-280 DFAGFDS
+280 NFAGFDS
-287 GEIAEVSSAMQ
+287 GTIAEVSSAMQ

-368 NQLADAI
+368 NQLTDAI

-398 AMENGEISADEFNQA
+398 AMEKGEITADEFNQA
-413 IMQLGFTDA
+413 IMQLGMTDA
-422 AVQAA
+422 AQQAA

-491 FQGISQF
+491 FEGISQF
-498 LGDLWNNVLSPMLD
+498 LGDLWNNTLSPMLD

-528 GVAWKALNLAN
+528 AAGFMAWQVVTGIIN
-539 AIQQAG
+539 AVSA
-545 SLVNLIK
+545 
-552 SWTTVTKLQQDAQA
+552 AQA
-566 ALNLV
+566 VLNAV

-576 IGLVISLIAGLVAA
+576 IMLVVTLIAGLVTA
-590 FVTAYTTSE
+590 FITAYTTSE

-607 VFEAIWNTIKAVVE
+607 VFEAVRSTISSVVNS
-621 GIITFFTQTVPEAF
+621 IVTFFTQTVPQVF
-635 SSFVETAKNVFNNLL
+635 TNFVETTK
-650 NFIKSVVTGIVNFFT
+650 IKFQALQSAVAFVVDSIVNFFT
-665 QTIPNAFNS
+665 QTIPNAFLDFVNS
-674 FINAARNAFNNVLNV
+674 AKNAFDNVKETAQNI
-689 AKNIVNNIINAFN
+689 ANNIVNSFN
-702 NLLNSIRNVA
+702 NLLSSIREIA
-712 GNIAS
+712 GNIGN

-723 NAAISFITSLPGQA
+723 DNAISFITSLPGKAIQ
-737 VAWGADFINGLAN
+737 WGRDFINGLAD
-750 GIISAAQNLLASVR
+750 GIISAAQSLLDSVR
-764 NIASQIASFLHFSR
+764 NIASQIASYLHFSR

-805 AWRVTDALQS
+805 AWRVTDALQG
-815 VSGQMVFTPQAYAVQ
+815 VTNQMVFTPQAYVAQ
-830 PALAAEGGGG
+830 PALA
-840 GGAVVP
+840 GANGNAYSGRP
-846 NINIT
+846 ITITIN
-851 VYGAEGQ
+851 AAAGQ
-858 DVNQLADIIMQR
+858 SEEYIADLVMRRMQTLTAR
-870 IESATNRRRAVF
+870 KEATW

>member
-1 MATDIGPRI
+1 
-10 GLNGAAEYNRS
+10 
-21 IKNIISQSKALAAEM
+21 M

-46 DGAQSKLTSQMSVL
+46 DSAQSKLNAQMGVL

-86 QLNAELVQAIQK
+86 QLNAELVDAIQK

-121 KLRTDYLNAT
+121 KLRSDYLNAT
-131 AVLNKMNTEFSGL
+131 AVLNKMNAEFSGL

-169 SRLKNEYANAVLE
+169 SRLKTEYANAVLS

-195 EIKDLSSDLQTNERR
+195 EIKDLSGDLQTNERR

-265 ALNAADSLTKFESTM
+265 ALDAADSLTKFESTM
-280 DFAGFDS
+280 DFAGFDTGTIS
-287 GEIAEVSSAMQ
+287 EVSSAMQ
-298 DYAARTVYDLETVAN
+298 DYAARTVYDLETVSN

-368 NQLADAI
+368 NQLTDAI

-398 AMENGEISADEFNQA
+398 AMEKGEITADEFNQA
-413 IMQLGFTDA
+413 IMQLGMTDA
-422 AVQAA
+422 AQQAA
-427 ESTATIEGAL
+427 ESTSTIEGAL
-437 GNLRANITDFITA
+437 GNLKANFVDFVTA

-498 LGDLWNNVLSPMLD
+498 LGDLWNNTLSPMLD
-512 FIMNNGE
+512 FIMANGGM
-519 LIISIISGI
+519 IMNIISGI
-528 GVAWKALNLAN
+528 AAGFMAW
-539 AIQQAG
+539 Q
-545 SLVNLIK
+545 
-552 SWTTVTKLQQDAQA
+552 TVTSIINAVSAAQA
-566 ALNLV
+566 VLNAV

-576 IGLVISLIAGLVAA
+576 IMLIITLIAGLVVA
-590 FVTAYTTSE
+590 FITAYNTSE

-607 VFEAIWNTIKAVVE
+607 AFEAVKNVITTFVNAVV
-621 GIITFFTQTVPEAF
+621 T
-635 SSFVETAKNVFNNLL
+635 
-650 NFIKSVVTGIVNFFT
+650 FFT
-665 QTIPNAFNS
+665 QTIPGAFNAFVAKVQEIVNAIGQFFS
-674 FINAARNAFNNVLNV
+674 NLVSTVQELAGNIGQTVQDGINAA
-689 AKNIVNNIINAFN
+689 IE
-702 NLLNSIRNVA
+702 
-712 GNIAS
+712 
-717 AVQNGL
+717 
-723 NAAISFITSLPGQA
+723 FITSLPGKA
-737 VAWGADFINGLAN
+737 VQWGRDFINGLAD
-750 GIISAAQNLLASVR
+750 GILDAARGLVEKVKGVAG
-764 NIASQIASFLHFSR
+764 QIASFLHFSR
-778 PDEGPLRQYETWM
+778 PDTGPLREYEKWM

-797 LAKGINDN
+797 LAKGIDAN

-815 VSGQMVFTPQAYAVQ
+815 VSGQMVFTPQAYAEQNAGTVT
-830 PALAAEGGGG
+830 GGGSYTG
-840 GGAVVP
+840 SP
-846 NINIT
+846 ISIN
-851 VYGAEGQ
+851 VYAAEGQ
-858 DVNQLADIIMQR
+858 DENLIAELVMRKIETATQR
-870 IESATNRRRAVF
+870 KGAVFA

>member
-1 MATDIGPRI
+1 
-10 GLNGAAEYNRS
+10 
-21 IKNIISQSKALAAEM
+21 M

-46 DGAQSKLTSQMSVL
+46 DGAQSKLTAQMNVL

-80 ASSKAQ
+80 ASTKAQ
-86 QLNAELVQAIQK
+86 QLNAELVDAIQK

-131 AVLNKMNTEFSGL
+131 AVLNKMNAEFSDL

-154 LESLNDTISSQKNEL
+154 LESLNDTIGSQKNEL
-169 SRLKNEYANAVLE
+169 SRLKTEYANAVLS

-251 FSAITSEL
+251 FSAVTSEI
-259 GNLGGE
+259 GNLAGE
-265 ALNAADSLTKFESTM
+265 ALTAADSLTKFESTM
-280 DFAGFDS
+280 QFAGFDAGTIS
-287 GEIAEVSSAMQ
+287 EVSSAMQ

-346 FKSVAMVLTQT
+346 FRSVAMVLTQT

-368 NQLADAI
+368 NQLTDAI

-398 AMENGEISADEFNQA
+398 AMEKGEITADEFNQA

-437 GNLRANITDFITA
+437 GNLKANFVDFVTA
-450 ALTEGGGMELLTTAI
+450 ALTQGGGMELLTTAI
-465 NGISQAFTDLTAN
+465 NNISAAFTDLTAN
-478 IDWAAFKETVTGA
+478 IDWSAFKETVTSA

-498 LGDLWNNVLSPMLD
+498 LGDLWNNTLSPMLD
-512 FIMNNGE
+512 FIMANGE
-519 LIISIISGI
+519 MIMNIISGI
-528 GVAWKALNLAN
+528 AAGFMAW
-539 AIQQAG
+539 Q
-545 SLVNLIK
+545 
-552 SWTTVTKLQQDAQA
+552 TVTSIINAVTAAQA
-566 ALNLV
+566 ALNFV

-576 IGLVISLIAGLVAA
+576 IMLVITLIAGLVAA
-590 FVTAYTTSE
+590 FITAYTTSE

-607 VFEAIWNTIKAVVE
+607 AFEAVKNVITAFVNAVV
-621 GIITFFTQTVPEAF
+621 T
-635 SSFVETAKNVFNNLL
+635 
-650 NFIKSVVTGIVNFFT
+650 FFT
-665 QTIPNAFNS
+665 QTIPGAFNAFVAKVQEIVNAIGQFFS
-674 FINAARNAFNNVLNV
+674 NLVSTVQELAGNIGQAVQDGINAA
-689 AKNIVNNIINAFN
+689 IE
-702 NLLNSIRNVA
+702 
-712 GNIAS
+712 
-717 AVQNGL
+717 
-723 NAAISFITSLPGQA
+723 FITSLPGKAIQ
-737 VAWGADFINGLAN
+737 WGRDFINGLAD
-750 GIISAAQNLLASVR
+750 GIIDAARGLVDKVKG
-764 NIASQIASFLHFSR
+764 IAGQIASFLHFSR
-778 PDEGPLRQYETWM
+778 PDIGPLREYEKWM

-797 LAKGINDN
+797 LAKGIDAN
-805 AWRVTDALQS
+805 AWRVTEALQS
-815 VSGQMVFTPQAYAVQ
+815 VSGQMVFTPQAYAAQ
-830 PALAAEGGGG
+830 NAGAAANGSSYTGS
-840 GGAVVP
+840 P
-846 NINIT
+846 ISIN
-851 VYGAEGQ
+851 VYAAEGQ
-858 DVNQLADIIMQR
+858 DENLIAELVMRKIETATQR
-870 IESATNRRRAVF
+870 KGAVFA

>member
-10 GLNGAAEYNRS
+10 GLNGAAEFNRS

-46 DGAQSKLTSQMSVL
+46 DGAQSKLTAQMSVL

-131 AVLNKMNTEFSGL
+131 AVLNKMNAEFSGL

-195 EIKDLSSDLQTNERR
+195 EIKDLSIDLQTNERR

-228 GQQAGGLGDIIKGSF
+228 GRQASGLGDIIKGSF

-265 ALNAADSLTKFESTM
+265 AQDAADSLTKFKSTM
-280 DFAGFDS
+280 NFAGFDA
-287 GEIAEVSSAMQ
+287 GTIAEVSSAMQ
-298 DYAARTVYDLETVAN
+298 DYAARTVYDLKTVAN

-335 LNAVAGGNADT
+335 LNAVAGGNAET

-368 NQLADAI
+368 NQLTDAI

-398 AMENGEISADEFNQA
+398 AMEKGEITADEFNQA

-422 AVQAA
+422 AVKAA

-437 GNLRANITDFITA
+437 GNLKANFVDFVTA

-491 FQGISQF
+491 FEGISQF

-528 GVAWKALNLAN
+528 AAGFMTWQVVTGIIN
-539 AIQQAG
+539 AVSA
-545 SLVNLIK
+545 
-552 SWTTVTKLQQDAQA
+552 AQA
-566 ALNLV
+566 VLNAV

-576 IGLVISLIAGLVAA
+576 IMLVVTLIAGLVTA
-590 FVTAYTTSE
+590 FITAYNTSE
-599 DFRNTVNA
+599 EFRNTVNA
-607 VFEAIWNTIKAVVE
+607 AFEAVRSTISSVVNS
-621 GIITFFTQTVPEAF
+621 IVTFFTQTVPQVF
-635 SSFVETAKNVFNNLL
+635 TNFVETTK
-650 NFIKSVVTGIVNFFT
+650 IKFKALQSAVAFVVDSIVNFFT
-665 QTIPNAFNS
+665 QTIPNAFLDFVNS
-674 FINAARNAFNNVLNV
+674 AKNAFDNVKETAQNI
-689 AKNIVNNIINAFN
+689 ANNIVNSFN
-702 NLLNSIRNVA
+702 NLLSSIREIAENI
-712 GNIAS
+712 GN

-723 NAAISFITSLPGQA
+723 DNAISFITSLPGKAIQ
-737 VAWGADFINGLAN
+737 WGRDFINGLAN

-805 AWRVTDALQS
+805 AWRVTDALQG
-815 VSGQMVFTPQAYAVQ
+815 VTNQMVFTPQAYSAQ
-830 PALAAEGGGG
+830 PALAGAGGNAYSGR
-840 GGAVVP
+840 P
-846 NINIT
+846 ITITIN
-851 VYGAEGQ
+851 AAAGQ
-858 DVNQLADIIMQR
+858 SEEYIADLVMRRMQTLTAR
-870 IESATNRRRAVF
+870 KEATW

>member
-10 GLNGAAEYNRS
+10 GLNGAAEFNRS
-21 IKNIISQSKALAAEM
+21 IKNIIAESKALAAEM

-121 KLRTDYLNAT
+121 RLRSDYLNAT
-131 AVLNKMNTEFSGL
+131 AVLNKMNAEFSGL

-169 SRLKNEYANAVLE
+169 SRLKTEYANAVLS

-265 ALNAADSLTKFESTM
+265 ALDAADSLTKFESTM

-287 GEIAEVSSAMQ
+287 GTIVEVSSAMQ
-298 DYAARTVYDLETVAN
+298 DYAARTVYDLETVSN

-368 NQLADAI
+368 NQLTDAI

-398 AMENGEISADEFNQA
+398 AMEKGEITADEFNQA

-437 GNLRANITDFITA
+437 GNLKANFVDFVTA

-498 LGDLWNNVLSPMLD
+498 LGDLWNNTLSPMLD
-512 FIMNNGE
+512 FIMANGE
-519 LIISIISGI
+519 MIMNIISGI
-528 GVAWKALNLAN
+528 AAGFMAW
-539 AIQQAG
+539 Q
-545 SLVNLIK
+545 
-552 SWTTVTKLQQDAQA
+552 TVTSIINAVTAAQA
-566 ALNLV
+566 ALNVV

-576 IGLVISLIAGLVAA
+576 IMLVISLIAGLVAA
-590 FVTAYTTSE
+590 FITAYTTSE

-607 VFEAIWNTIKAVVE
+607 AFEAVKNVITTFVNAVV
-621 GIITFFTQTVPEAF
+621 T
-635 SSFVETAKNVFNNLL
+635 
-650 NFIKSVVTGIVNFFT
+650 FFT
-665 QTIPNAFNS
+665 QTIPGAFNAFVAKVQEIVNAIGQFFS
-674 FINAARNAFNNVLNV
+674 NLVSTVRELAWNIGQAVQDGINAAIKF
-689 AKNIVNNIINAFN
+689 II
-702 NLLNSIRNVA
+702 
-712 GNIAS
+712 
-717 AVQNGL
+717 
-723 NAAISFITSLPGQA
+723 SLPGKAIQ
-737 VAWGADFINGLAN
+737 WGRDFINGLAD
-750 GIISAAQNLLASVR
+750 GILDAARGLVEKVKG
-764 NIASQIASFLHFSR
+764 IADKIASFLHFSR
-778 PDEGPLRQYETWM
+778 PDTGPLREYEKWM

-797 LAKGINDN
+797 LAKGIDAN
-805 AWRVTDALQS
+805 AWRVDDALQS
-815 VSGQMVFTPQAYAVQ
+815 VSGQMVFTPQAYAAQ
-830 PALAAEGGGG
+830 NAGAAPSGSSYTGS
-840 GGAVVP
+840 P
-846 NINIT
+846 ISIN
-851 VYGAEGQ
+851 VYAAEGQ
-858 DVNQLADIIMQR
+858 DENLIAELVMRKIETATQR
-870 IESATNRRRAVF
+870 KGAVFA

>member
-10 GLNGAAEYNRS
+10 GLNGAAEFNRS

-46 DGAQSKLTSQMSVL
+46 DGAQSKLTAQMSVL

-131 AVLNKMNTEFSGL
+131 AVLNKMNAEFSGL

-169 SRLKNEYANAVLE
+169 SRLKTEYANAVLY

-228 GQQAGGLGDIIKGSF
+228 GRQAGGLGDIIKGSF

-265 ALNAADSLTKFESTM
+265 AADAADSLTKFESTM
-280 DFAGFDS
+280 NFAGFDA
-287 GEIAEVSSAMQ
+287 GTIAEVSSAMQ

-323 ANFEQLTEAAGN
+323 ANYEQLTEAAGN

-398 AMENGEISADEFNQA
+398 AMEKGEITADEFNQA

-427 ESTATIEGAL
+427 ESTATIEGAI

-465 NGISQAFTDLTAN
+465 NNISQAFTDLTAN

-491 FQGISQF
+491 FEGISQF
-498 LGDLWNNVLSPMLD
+498 LGDLWNNILSPMLD

-519 LIISIISGI
+519 LIISVIAGI
-528 GVAWKALNLAN
+528 GAAFLAWR
-539 AIQQAG
+539 
-545 SLVNLIK
+545 
-552 SWTTVTKLQQDAQA
+552 TVTSIINAVSTAQKT
-566 ALNLV
+566 LNMV

-576 IGLVISLIAGLVAA
+576 IMLVISLIAGLVAA
-590 FVTAYTTSE
+590 FITAYTTSE

-607 VFEAIWNTIKAVVE
+607 AFEAVRSTISSVVNS
-621 GIITFFTQTVPEAF
+621 IVTFFTQTVPQVLTN
-635 SSFVETAKNVFNNLL
+635 FVETTK
-650 NFIKSVVTGIVNFFT
+650 IKFQALQSAVAFVVDSIVNFFT
-665 QTIPNAFNS
+665 QTIPNAFLDFVNS
-674 FINAARNAFNNVLNV
+674 AKNAFDNVKETAQNI
-689 AKNIVNNIINAFN
+689 ANNIVNSFN
-702 NLLNSIRNVA
+702 NLLSSIREIAENI
-712 GNIAS
+712 GN

-723 NAAISFITSLPGQA
+723 DNAISFITSLPGKAIQ
-737 VAWGADFINGLAN
+737 WGRDFINGLAN

-791 PDFMAG
+791 PDFMSG

-805 AWRVTDALQS
+805 AWRVTDALQG
-815 VSGQMVFTPQAYAVQ
+815 VTNQMAFTPQAYSAQ
-830 PALAAEGGGG
+830 PAFAGANGNAYSGRPITITINAA
-840 GGAVVP
+840 A
-846 NINIT
+846 
-851 VYGAEGQ
+851 GQ
-858 DVNQLADIIMQR
+858 SEEYIADLVMRRMQTLTAR
-870 IESATNRRRAVF
+870 KEATW

>member
-10 GLNGAAEYNRS
+10 GLNGAAEFTRS
-21 IKNIISQSKALAAEM
+21 IQNIISQSKALAAEM
-36 KAVTSAFDQN
+36 KAVTSAFDEN
-46 DGAQSKLTSQMSVL
+46 DSAQSKLNAQMGVL

-73 LGDQYAQ
+73 LGDQYTQ
-80 ASSKAQ
+80 ASNKAQ
-86 QLNAELVQAIQK
+86 QLNDELVKAIK
-98 HGQTSTEA
+98 EHGQTSTEA

-112 LDQQEASVQ
+112 LDRQEQSVQ
-121 KLRTDYLNAT
+121 KLRSDYLNAT
-131 AVLNKMNTEFSGL
+131 AVLNKMNAEFSDL

-169 SRLKNEYANAVLE
+169 NRLKSEYANAILS
-182 FGKGSSS
+182 FGKGSRS
-189 AKRLSG
+189 AKQLSG
-195 EIKDLSSDLQTNERR
+195 EIKDLSKDLQTNEKR
-210 LESATA
+210 LQSATA

-228 GQQAGGLGDIIKGSF
+228 GRQVGGLGDIIKGSF
-243 VGNVLADA
+243 VGNVLANA

-265 ALNAADSLTKFESTM
+265 ALNASDSLTKFESTM

-287 GEIAEVSSAMQ
+287 GTIAEVSSAMQ

-398 AMENGEISADEFNQA
+398 AMEDGEITADEFNQA
-413 IMQLGFTDA
+413 IMQLGMTDA
-422 AVQAA
+422 AQQAA

-465 NGISQAFTDLTAN
+465 NNISQAFTDLTAN

-491 FQGISQF
+491 FEGISQF
-498 LGDLWNNVLSPMLD
+498 LGDLWNNTLSPMLD
-512 FIMNNGE
+512 FIMNNGD
-519 LIISIISGI
+519 LIMSIISGI
-528 GVAWKALNLAN
+528 AAGFMAWKTVTSIINAVSAAQNALNM
-539 AIQQAG
+539 
-545 SLVNLIK
+545 
-552 SWTTVTKLQQDAQA
+552 
-566 ALNLV
+566 V

-576 IGLVISLIAGLVAA
+576 IMLIISLIAGLVAA
-590 FVTAYTTSE
+590 FITAYNTSE
-599 DFRNTVNA
+599 DFRNIVNA
-607 VFEAIWNTIKAVVE
+607 VFEAIGNVISAVWEKIKEVFSNAVKFFQDAVRRVQEQTQAIIQFFVNLKNAVVDKVLE
-621 GIITFFTQTVPEAF
+621 
-635 SSFVETAKNVFNNLL
+635 
-650 NFIKSVVTGIVNFFT
+650 IKDGIVNGF
-665 QTIPNAFNS
+665 Q
-674 FINAARNAFNNVLNV
+674 
-689 AKNIVNNIINAFN
+689 
-702 NLLNSIRNVA
+702 
-712 GNIAS
+712 
-717 AVQNGL
+717 
-723 NAAISFITSLPGQA
+723 AAIDFITSLPGKALQ
-737 VAWGADFINGLAN
+737 WGKDFIQGLID
-750 GIISAAQNLLASVR
+750 GIKSKIGAIVDSVR
-764 NIASQIASFLHFSR
+764 GIADTITSWLHFSK
-778 PDEGPLRQYETWM
+778 PDIGPLRKYENWM
-791 PDFMAG
+791 PDFMSG
-797 LAKGINDN
+797 LARGINDN

-815 VSGQMVFTPQAYAVQ
+815 VTGQMVFTPQAYSAQ
-830 PALAAEGGGG
+830 TALAANEKNSLLGR
-840 GGAVVP
+840 P
-846 NINIT
+846 ITITIN
-851 VYGAEGQ
+851 AAQGQ
-858 DVNQLADIIMQR
+858 SEEYIADLVMRR
-870 IESATNRRRAVF
+870 IQTLTERKEATW

>member
-10 GLNGAAEYNRS
+10 GLNGAAEFNRS

-46 DGAQSKLTSQMSVL
+46 DGAQSKLTAQMGVL

-131 AVLNKMNTEFSGL
+131 AVLNKMNAEFSGL

-169 SRLKNEYANAVLE
+169 SRLKTEYANAVLE

-243 VGNVLADA
+243 VGNVLADI
-251 FSAITSEL
+251 FSTITDGIAE
-259 GNLGGE
+259 LGGE
-265 ALNAADSLTKFESTM
+265 ALGQADGLSKFESAM
-280 DFAGFDS
+280 NFAGYD
-287 GEIAEVSSAMQ
+287 GATIQQAKRDMQ
-298 DYAARTVYDLETVAN
+298 DYAGRTVYDLSTVAN
-313 TTAQLGANGV
+313 ATAQLAANGV
-323 ANFEQLTEAAGN
+323 PNYVELTQAAGN

-346 FKSVAMVLTQT
+346 YKSLLMVMTQT
-357 AGAGKLTTENW
+357 VGVGKLTTENW
-368 NQLADAI
+368 NQLAEAI
-375 PGASGVLQQAML
+375 PGATGVIQQALL
-387 ENGAYV
+387 EAGAYT

-398 AMENGEISADEFNQA
+398 ALENGEITAEEFNQA
-413 IMQLGFTDA
+413 MMQLGMTDA
-422 AVQAA
+422 AQQAA

-465 NGISQAFTDLTAN
+465 NNISQAFTDLTAN

-491 FQGISQF
+491 FEGISQF
-498 LGDLWNNVLSPMLD
+498 LGDLWNNTLSPMLD

-519 LIISIISGI
+519 LIMNIISGI
-528 GVAWKALNLAN
+528 AAGFMAWQVVTGIIN
-539 AIQQAG
+539 AVSA
-545 SLVNLIK
+545 
-552 SWTTVTKLQQDAQA
+552 AQA
-566 ALNLV
+566 VLNAV

-576 IGLVISLIAGLVAA
+576 IMLVITLIAGLVTA
-590 FVTAYTTSE
+590 FVTAYATSE
-599 DFRNTVNA
+599 DFRNIVNA
-607 VFEAIWNTIKAVVE
+607 AFEAVRSTISSVVNS
-621 GIITFFTQTVPEAF
+621 IVTFFTQTVPQTF
-635 SSFVETAKNVFNNLL
+635 TNFVETTK
-650 NFIKSVVTGIVNFFT
+650 IKFQALQSAVAFVVDSIVNFFT
-665 QTIPNAFNS
+665 QTIPNAFSDFVNS
-674 FINAARNAFNNVLNV
+674 AKNAFDNVKTTAQNI
-689 AKNIVNNIINAFN
+689 ANNIVNSFN
-702 NLLNSIRNVA
+702 NLLSSIREIA
-712 GNIAS
+712 GNIGN

-723 NAAISFITSLPGQA
+723 NNAISFITSLPGKAIQ
-737 VAWGADFINGLAN
+737 WGRDFINGLAD
-750 GIISAAQNLLASVR
+750 GILEAARGLVNSVR
-764 NIASQIASFLHFSR
+764 DIAGEISSFLHFSR

-805 AWRVTDALQS
+805 AWRVTDALQG
-815 VSGQMVFTPQAYAVQ
+815 VTNQMVFTPQAYSAQ
-830 PALAAEGGGG
+830 PALA
-840 GGAVVP
+840 GANGNAYSGRP
-846 NINIT
+846 ITITIN
-851 VYGAEGQ
+851 AAAGQ
-858 DVNQLADIIMQR
+858 SEEYIADLVMRRMQTLTAR
-870 IESATNRRRAVF
+870 KEATW

>member
-10 GLNGAAEYNRS
+10 GLNGAAEFTRS
-21 IKNIISQSKALAAEM
+21 IQNIISQSKALAAEM
-36 KAVTSAFDQN
+36 KAVTSAFDEN
-46 DGAQSKLTSQMSVL
+46 DSAQSKLNAQMGVL

-73 LGDQYAQ
+73 LGDQYTQ
-80 ASSKAQ
+80 ASNKAQ
-86 QLNAELVQAIQK
+86 QLNDELVKAIK
-98 HGQTSTEA
+98 EHGQTSTEA

-112 LDQQEASVQ
+112 LDRQEQSVQ
-121 KLRTDYLNAT
+121 KLRSDYLNAT
-131 AVLNKMNTEFSGL
+131 AVLNKMNAEFSDL

-169 SRLKNEYANAVLE
+169 NRLKSEYANAILS
-182 FGKGSSS
+182 FGKGSRS
-189 AKRLSG
+189 AKQLSG
-195 EIKDLSSDLQTNERR
+195 EIKDLSKDLQTNEKR
-210 LESATA
+210 LQSATA

-228 GQQAGGLGDIIKGSF
+228 GKQAGGLGDIIKGSF
-243 VGNVLADA
+243 VGNVLANA

-265 ALNAADSLTKFESTM
+265 ALNASDSLTKFESTM

-287 GEIAEVSSAMQ
+287 GTIAEASSAMQ

-398 AMENGEISADEFNQA
+398 AMEDGEITADEFNQA

-422 AVQAA
+422 AVQAS

-437 GNLRANITDFITA
+437 GNLKANVVDFITA
-450 ALTEGGGMELLTTAI
+450 ALTEGGGMELLTDTI
-465 NGISQAFTDLTAN
+465 NNISKAFQDLTAN
-478 IDWAAFKETVTGA
+478 IDWAAFKETVTSA
-491 FQGISQF
+491 FKSVSKF
-498 LGDLWNNVLSPMLD
+498 LGDLWNNTLSPMLD
-512 FIMNNGE
+512 FIMNNGD
-519 LIISIISGI
+519 LIMNIISGI
-528 GVAWKALNLAN
+528 AAGFMAW
-539 AIQQAG
+539 Q
-545 SLVNLIK
+545 
-552 SWTTVTKLQQDAQA
+552 TVTSIINAVTAAQA
-566 ALNLV
+566 ALNVV

-576 IGLVISLIAGLVAA
+576 IMLVISLIAGLVAA
-590 FVTAYTTSE
+590 FITAYTTSE

-607 VFEAIWNTIKAVVE
+607 VFEAIGNVISAVWEKIKEVFSNAVKRVQEQTQAIIDFFKWLIDAVKQFFQDAVRRVQEQTQAIIQFFVNLKNAVVDKVLE
-621 GIITFFTQTVPEAF
+621 
-635 SSFVETAKNVFNNLL
+635 
-650 NFIKSVVTGIVNFFT
+650 IKDGIVNGF
-665 QTIPNAFNS
+665 Q
-674 FINAARNAFNNVLNV
+674 
-689 AKNIVNNIINAFN
+689 
-702 NLLNSIRNVA
+702 
-712 GNIAS
+712 
-717 AVQNGL
+717 
-723 NAAISFITSLPGQA
+723 AAIDFITSLPGKALQ
-737 VAWGADFINGLAN
+737 WGKDFIQGLID
-750 GIISAAQNLLASVR
+750 GIKSKIGAIIDSVR
-764 NIASQIASFLHFSR
+764 GIADTITSWLHFSK
-778 PDEGPLRQYETWM
+778 PDIGPLRKYENWM

-797 LAKGINDN
+797 LARGINDN

-815 VSGQMVFTPQAYAVQ
+815 VTGQMVFTPQAYSAQ
-830 PALAAEGGGG
+830 PALAANEKNSLLGR
-840 GGAVVP
+840 P
-846 NINIT
+846 ITITIN
-851 VYGAEGQ
+851 AAQGQ
-858 DVNQLADIIMQR
+858 SEEYIADLVMRR
-870 IESATNRRRAVF
+870 IQTLTERKEATW

>member
-10 GLNGAAEYNRS
+10 GLNGAAEFNRS

-46 DGAQSKLTSQMSVL
+46 DGAQSKLTSQMGVL

-131 AVLNKMNTEFSGL
+131 AVLNKMNAEFSGL
-144 SSEATRVKTP
+144 SSEAARVKTP

-243 VGNVLADA
+243 IGNVLADA
-251 FSAITSEL
+251 FSAITSEIGSL
-259 GNLGGE
+259 AGE
-265 ALNAADSLTKFESTM
+265 ALDAADSLTKFESTM
-280 DFAGFDS
+280 QFAGFDS

-368 NQLADAI
+368 NQLIDAI

-398 AMENGEISADEFNQA
+398 AMEKGEITADEFNQA

-427 ESTATIEGAL
+427 ESTSTIEGAL
-437 GNLRANITDFITA
+437 GNLKANFVDFVTA

-491 FQGISQF
+491 FEGISQF
-498 LGDLWNNVLSPMLD
+498 LGDLWNNILSPMLD

-519 LIISIISGI
+519 LIMNIISGI
-528 GVAWKALNLAN
+528 AAGFMAWQVVTGIIN
-539 AIQQAG
+539 AVSA
-545 SLVNLIK
+545 
-552 SWTTVTKLQQDAQA
+552 AQA
-566 ALNLV
+566 VLNAV

-576 IGLVISLIAGLVAA
+576 IMLVITLIAGLVTA
-590 FVTAYTTSE
+590 FITAYTTSE

-607 VFEAIWNTIKAVVE
+607 AFEAVRSTISSVVNS
-621 GIITFFTQTVPEAF
+621 IVTFFTQTVPQVF
-635 SSFVETAKNVFNNLL
+635 TNFVETTK
-650 NFIKSVVTGIVNFFT
+650 IKFQALQSAVAFVVDSIVNFFT
-665 QTIPNAFNS
+665 QTIPNAFLDFVNS
-674 FINAARNAFNNVLNV
+674 AKNAFDNVKETAQNI
-689 AKNIVNNIINAFN
+689 ANNIVNSFN
-702 NLLNSIRNVA
+702 NLLSSIREIAENI
-712 GNIAS
+712 GN

-723 NAAISFITSLPGQA
+723 DNAISFITSLPGKAIQ
-737 VAWGADFINGLAN
+737 WGRDFINGLAS
-750 GIISAAQNLLASVR
+750 GVISAAQSLLDSVR
-764 NIASQIASFLHFSR
+764 NIANQIASFLHFSR

-805 AWRVTDALQS
+805 AWRVTDALQG
-815 VSGQMVFTPQAYAVQ
+815 VTNQMVFTPQAYSAQ
-830 PALAAEGGGG
+830 PAFAGAGGNAYSGR
-840 GGAVVP
+840 P
-846 NINIT
+846 INIT
-851 VYGAEGQ
+851 INAAHGQ
-858 DVNQLADIIMQR
+858 DENYIAELVMQK
-870 IESATNRRRAVF
+870 IQAATARKGATWGK

>member
-1 MATDIGPRI
+1 M
-10 GLNGAAEYNRS
+10 
-21 IKNIISQSKALAAEM
+21 
-36 KAVTSAFDQN
+36 
-46 DGAQSKLTSQMSVL
+46 
-60 SKQID
+60 
-65 VQKQRVQL
+65 
-73 LGDQYAQ
+73 
-80 ASSKAQ
+80 
-86 QLNAELVQAIQK
+86 
-98 HGQTSTEA
+98 
-106 AKAARA
+106 
-112 LDQQEASVQ
+112 
-121 KLRTDYLNAT
+121 
-131 AVLNKMNTEFSGL
+131 
-144 SSEATRVKTP
+144 
-154 LESLNDTISSQKNEL
+154 
-169 SRLKNEYANAVLE
+169 
-182 FGKGSSS
+182 
-189 AKRLSG
+189 
-195 EIKDLSSDLQTNERR
+195 QTNERR

-265 ALNAADSLTKFESTM
+265 ALDAADSLTKFESTM
-280 DFAGFDS
+280 QFAGFDS

-398 AMENGEISADEFNQA
+398 AMEKGEITTDEFNQA
-413 IMQLGFTDA
+413 IMQLGMTDA
-422 AVQAA
+422 AQQAA

-491 FQGISQF
+491 FEGISQF

-519 LIISIISGI
+519 LIISVIAGI
-528 GVAWKALNLAN
+528 GAAFLAW
-539 AIQQAG
+539 Q
-545 SLVNLIK
+545 
-552 SWTTVTKLQQDAQA
+552 TVTSIINAVSTAQKT
-566 ALNLV
+566 LNMV

-576 IGLVISLIAGLVAA
+576 IMLVISLIAGLVAA
-590 FVTAYTTSE
+590 FITAYTTSE

-607 VFEAIWNTIKAVVE
+607 VFKAVRSTISSVVNS
-621 GIITFFTQTVPEAF
+621 IVTFFTQTVPQVF
-635 SSFVETAKNVFNNLL
+635 TNFVETTK
-650 NFIKSVVTGIVNFFT
+650 IKFQALQSAVAFVVDSIVNFFT
-665 QTIPNAFNS
+665 QTIPNAFLDFVNS
-674 FINAARNAFNNVLNV
+674 AKNAFDNVKETAQNI
-689 AKNIVNNIINAFN
+689 ANNIVNSFN
-702 NLLNSIRNVA
+702 NLLSSIREIAENI
-712 GNIAS
+712 GN

-723 NAAISFITSLPGQA
+723 DNAISFITSLPGKAIQ
-737 VAWGADFINGLAN
+737 WGRDFINGLAN

-791 PDFMAG
+791 PDFMSG

-805 AWRVTDALQS
+805 AWRVTDALQG
-815 VSGQMVFTPQAYAVQ
+815 VTNQMVFTPQAYVAQ
-830 PALAAEGGGG
+830 PALA
-840 GGAVVP
+840 GANGNAYSGRP
-846 NINIT
+846 ITITIN
-851 VYGAEGQ
+851 AAAGQ
-858 DVNQLADIIMQR
+858 SEEYIADLVMRRMQTLTAR
-870 IESATNRRRAVF
+870 KEATW

>member
-10 GLNGAAEYNRS
+10 GLDGAAEFNRS

-46 DGAQSKLTSQMSVL
+46 DGAQSKLTAQMSVL

-131 AVLNKMNTEFSGL
+131 AVLNKMNAEFSGL

-169 SRLKNEYANAVLE
+169 SRLKAEYANAVLS

-265 ALNAADSLTKFESTM
+265 ALDAADSLTKFESTM

-287 GEIAEVSSAMQ
+287 STIAEVSSAMQ

-368 NQLADAI
+368 NQLTDAI

-398 AMENGEISADEFNQA
+398 AMEKGEITADEFNQA

-491 FQGISQF
+491 FEGISQF
-498 LGDLWNNVLSPMLD
+498 LGDLWNNILSPMLD

-528 GVAWKALNLAN
+528 AAGFMAWQVVTGIIN
-539 AIQQAG
+539 AVSA
-545 SLVNLIK
+545 
-552 SWTTVTKLQQDAQA
+552 AQA
-566 ALNLV
+566 VLNAV

-576 IGLVISLIAGLVAA
+576 IMLVISLIAGLVAA
-590 FVTAYTTSE
+590 FITAYTTSE

-607 VFEAIWNTIKAVVE
+607 AFEAVRSTISSVVNS
-621 GIITFFTQTVPEAF
+621 IVTFFTQTVPQVFTNFVKTTKIKFQALQSAVAF
-635 SSFVETAKNVFNNLL
+635 
-650 NFIKSVVTGIVNFFT
+650 VVDSIVNFFT
-665 QTIPNAFNS
+665 QTIPNAFLDFVNS
-674 FINAARNAFNNVLNV
+674 AKNAFDNVKETAQNI
-689 AKNIVNNIINAFN
+689 ANNIVNSFN
-702 NLLNSIRNVA
+702 NLLSSIREIAENI
-712 GNIAS
+712 GN

-723 NAAISFITSLPGQA
+723 DNAISFITSLPGKAIQ
-737 VAWGADFINGLAN
+737 WGRDFINGLAD
-750 GIISAAQNLLASVR
+750 GILEAARGLVNSVR
-764 NIASQIASFLHFSR
+764 DIAGEISSFLHFSR

-805 AWRVTDALQS
+805 AWRVTDALQG
-815 VSGQMVFTPQAYAVQ
+815 VTNQMVFTPQAYSAQ
-830 PALAAEGGGG
+830 PALA
-840 GGAVVP
+840 GANGNAYSGRP
-846 NINIT
+846 ITITIN
-851 VYGAEGQ
+851 AAAGQ
-858 DVNQLADIIMQR
+858 SEEYIADLVMRRMQTLTAR
-870 IESATNRRRAVF
+870 KEATW

>member
-10 GLNGAAEYNRS
+10 GLNGAAEFNRS

-46 DGAQSKLTSQMSVL
+46 DGAQSKLTAQMSVL

-131 AVLNKMNTEFSGL
+131 AVLNKMNAEFSGL

-169 SRLKNEYANAVLE
+169 SRLKTEYANAVLS

-265 ALNAADSLTKFESTM
+265 ALDAADSLMKFESTM

-287 GEIAEVSSAMQ
+287 GTIAEVSSAMQ

-368 NQLADAI
+368 NQLTDAI

-398 AMENGEISADEFNQA
+398 AMEKGEITADEFNQA

-491 FQGISQF
+491 FEGISQF

-519 LIISIISGI
+519 LIISVIAGI
-528 GVAWKALNLAN
+528 GAAFLAWQTVTSIINAVSTAQKALNM
-539 AIQQAG
+539 
-545 SLVNLIK
+545 
-552 SWTTVTKLQQDAQA
+552 
-566 ALNLV
+566 V

-576 IGLVISLIAGLVAA
+576 IMLVISLIAGLVAA
-590 FVTAYTTSE
+590 FITAYNTSE
-599 DFRNTVNA
+599 EFRNTVNA
-607 VFEAIWNTIKAVVE
+607 VFEAVRSTISSVVNS
-621 GIITFFTQTVPEAF
+621 IVTFFTQTVPQVF
-635 SSFVETAKNVFNNLL
+635 TNFVETTK
-650 NFIKSVVTGIVNFFT
+650 IKFQALQSAVAFVVDSIVNFFT
-665 QTIPNAFNS
+665 QTIPNAFLDFVNS
-674 FINAARNAFNNVLNV
+674 AKNAFDNVKETAQNI
-689 AKNIVNNIINAFN
+689 ANNIVNSFN
-702 NLLNSIRNVA
+702 NLLSSIREIAENI
-712 GNIAS
+712 GN

-723 NAAISFITSLPGQA
+723 DNAISFITSLPGKAIQ
-737 VAWGADFINGLAN
+737 WGRDFINGLAD
-750 GIISAAQNLLASVR
+750 GILEAARGLVNSVR
-764 NIASQIASFLHFSR
+764 DIAGEISSFLHFSR

-805 AWRVTDALQS
+805 AWRVTDALQG
-815 VSGQMVFTPQAYAVQ
+815 VTNQMVFTPQAYFAQ
-830 PALAAEGGGG
+830 PALA
-840 GGAVVP
+840 GANGNAYSGRP
-846 NINIT
+846 ISITIN
-851 VYGAEGQ
+851 AAAGQ
-858 DVNQLADIIMQR
+858 SEEYIADLVMRRMQTLTAR
-870 IESATNRRRAVF
+870 KEATW